1 MSTSTTLP
9 RRPAGVSG
17 EELIHSPPISN
28 EGSLPSAGS
37 AIEDVIIGFM
47 GFLQSVAGV
56 VEANT
61 GLASITVRASLIP
74 HPSSRQRLMMSA
86 LREEPRLTASRHAR
100 GEARALKDHRS
111 DLNPV
116 RRSETMS
123 MGRSHAAKWAPL
135 GCAL

>member
-28 EGSLPSAGS
+28 DGSLPSTGS

-47 GFLQSVAGV
+47 GFLQSVVGF

-61 GLASITVRASLIP
+61 GLASITARDSLTA
-74 HPSSRQRLMMSA
+74 HPCSRQRLMFNA
-86 LREEPRLTASRHAR
+86 LREEFRPHRVEVRPR
-100 GEARALKDHRS
+100 
-111 DLNPV
+111 
-116 RRSETMS
+116 
-123 MGRSHAAKWAPL
+123 
-135 GCAL
+135 